1 MPLPALSNTGDIPQG
16 VHRATLA
23 EVIARFGSGSAQRQA
38 VTARLLRIH
47 QLAVGTGALDRLVIF
62 GSYVTDKEELN
73 DVDVVLVM
81 RDDFV
86 MKACTQEARAL
97 FDHARAESELGASI
111 FWVRPSMILLE
122 PLDDFI
128 AGWQMKREGGKRGI
142 VEVRS

>member
-1 MPLPALSNTGDIPQG
+1 MPLPALSNTGDLPQG

>member
-1 MPLPALSNTGDIPQG
+1 M
-16 VHRATLA
+16 A
-23 EVIARFGSGSAQRQA
+23 EVVARFGSGSAQRQT
-38 VTARLLRIH
+38 VTARLQRIY
-47 QLAVGTGALDRLVIF
+47 QLAAGTGALARLVLF
-62 GSYVTDKEELN
+62 GSYVTDKEGPN

-86 MKACTQEARAL
+86 MRACTQEALVL

-128 AGWQMKREGGKRGI
+128 AGWQRKRDGGKRGI